1 MRSIWCGSACLPLSI
16 SEREHESKRSV
27 CLVNDAPAGESDEG
41 SSSLQ
46 SYLLGLGLAIVLTLA
61 SFGAA
66 LTHFVWA
73 PGLAVLLAVLAIAQ
87 MGVHLVFFL
96 HVSSSP
102 DSTNTIL
109 ALAFGIFVVGL
120 VVFGSLIIMT
130 NLNTNMMP
138 MEQLIQMQR

>member
-1 MRSIWCGSACLPLSI
+1 MSQGEV
-16 SEREHESKRSV
+16 SESLK
-27 CLVNDAPAGESDEG
+27 DAPTDETDEG
-41 SSSLQ
+41 VTSLQ
-46 SYLLGLGLAIVLTLA
+46 SYLLGLGLAILLTLA

-102 DSTNTIL
+102 DSVNTVL

-120 VVFGSLIIMT
+120 VVFGSLIIMA
-130 NLNTNMMP
+130 NLNNNMLP
-138 MEQLIQMQR
+138 MEQLMQMQR

>member
-1 MRSIWCGSACLPLSI
+1 MSHERTPVTKNPMSAEP
-16 SEREHESKRSV
+16 EESTT
-27 CLVNDAPAGESDEG
+27 
-41 SSSLQ
+41 SLQ
-46 SYLLGLGLAIVLTLA
+46 GYLLGLGLAIVLTLA

-66 LTHFVWA
+66 VTHVVWA

-102 DSTNTIL
+102 DSANTIL

-120 VVFGSLIIMT
+120 VVFGSIIIMA
-130 NLNTNMMP
+130 NLNMHMLP
-138 MEQLIQMQR
+138 MDELIHRQR

>member
-1 MRSIWCGSACLPLSI
+1 M
-16 SEREHESKRSV
+16 
-27 CLVNDAPAGESDEG
+27 NDAPAGESDEG

>member
-1 MRSIWCGSACLPLSI
+1 MSEGEISASL
-16 SEREHESKRSV
+16 K
-27 CLVNDAPAGESDEG
+27 DAPTEETDEG
-41 SSSLQ
+41 VTSLQ
-46 SYLLGLGLAIVLTLA
+46 SYLIGLGLALLLTLA

-66 LTHFVWA
+66 LTHVVWA

-102 DSTNTIL
+102 GSANTIL

-120 VVFGSLIIMT
+120 VVFGSLIIMA
-130 NLNTNMMP
+130 NLNDNMLP
-138 MEQLIQMQR
+138 MDQLMQMQR